1 MHASRLRGL
10 YVITD
15 NNLTEQH
22 QLAQAVLSAIK
33 GGARLLQYRDKSGD
47 DEARATTATMLAALC
62 RQHDV
67 TFIINDDVQLAM
79 CSKAHGVHLGQDDTG
94 VIAARRQLGGEA
106 IIGVSCHGD
115 LELARD
121 AENQGAD
128 YVAFGRF
135 FPSHTKPDAPAA
147 DTQVL
152 TDAARELSIPCVAI
166 GGITPDNGGS
176 LIHAGADMLAVIHG
190 IFGTQDIEAAAR
202 RYAELFD

>member
-1 MHASRLRGL
+1 MHTSRLRGL

-15 NNLTEQH
+15 NNLIPEQ
-22 QLAQAVLSAIK
+22 QLEQAVLSAIH
-33 GGARLLQYRDKSGD
+33 GGARLLQYRDKTD
-47 DEARATTATMLAALC
+47 DDKAREARANTLAALC

-79 CSKAHGVHLGQDDTG
+79 RCKAHGVHLGQDDDS

-115 LELARD
+115 LELALD

-135 FPSHTKPDAPAA
+135 FPSRTKPEAPAA
-147 DTQVL
+147 DIQVL
-152 TDAARELSIPCVAI
+152 EDAARQLSIPCVAI
-166 GGITPDNGGS
+166 GGISPDNGGT
-176 LIHAGADMLAVIHG
+176 LIQAGADMLAVIHG
-190 IFGTQDIEAAAR
+190 IFGAPDIKAAAQQ
-202 RYAELFD
+202 YAGLFD